1 MNIDFWSSILVGIGD
16 FLWLFIIVGIGLVGE
31 ITSRIINKESWL
43 F

>member
-1 MNIDFWSSILVGIGD
+1 MGIADIIWISILAGI
-16 FLWLFIIVGIGLVGE
+16 ILVGE